1 MDFLLLLNLYRDEAD
16 GKISTEKK
24 DQERGK
30 RRDREIG
37 NNRTEKEAM
46 RELLIMYCKFKSG
59 QYQVLNSL
67 RINITVPQN

>member
-37 NNRTEKEAM
+37 NNRTEKGTI
-46 RELLIMYCKFKSG
+46 RELLKMYC
-59 QYQVLNSL
+59 
-67 RINITVPQN
+67 